1 MGILPVIDLLKRLQ
15 VMLDVE
21 RLHSEQDVV
30 RLVEHRLPTRAL
42 DALRNVGM
50 TDDEI
55 YSLILPRRTLSH
67 RVTRR
72 ERLTIDESDRVVRIL
87 RVAVVG
93 ESIFGERERFWR
105 WLRAPKRQFDGRSPL
120 SLLTTDA
127 GARVVEEIL
136 VGIDEGFAA

>member
-1 MGILPVIDLLKRLQ
+1 MGTLPDLDLLKRLQ
-15 VMLDVE
+15 EMLDVE

-30 RLVEHRLPTRAL
+30 RLVERRLRTKAL
-42 DALRNVGM
+42 DALRTAGV

-67 RVTRR
+67 RIARR
-72 ERLTIDESDRVVRIL
+72 EPLTVDESDRVVRIL
-87 RVAVVG
+87 RVAVLG
-93 ESIFGERERFWR
+93 ENIFGERERVWR

-127 GARVVEEIL
+127 GARVVEDML
-136 VGIDEGFAA
+136 VAIDEGFAA